1 MAFSRENFQ
10 RIGGGLS
17 GSAPAI
23 FCHHNDTDSVATQAG
38 AGYFNAARDE
48 LKVGDQIHISSG
60 TTTGTGGVRVVA
72 TVPATGNVTVAAL
85 S

>member
-17 GSAPAI
+17 GTAPAI
-23 FCHHNDTDSVATQAG
+23 FSHHNDSDSVATQAG
-38 AGYFNAARDE
+38 AGYFNNAREE
-48 LKVGDQIHISSG
+48 LSVGDQIHLSSG

-72 TVPATGNVTVAAL
+72 TVPATGNVTLVAL

>member
-17 GSAPAI
+17 GTAPAV
-23 FCHHNDTDSVATQAG
+23 FSHHSDTDSVTAQAA
-38 AGYFNAARDE
+38 AGYFNAARAE
-48 LKVGDQIHISSG
+48 LRVGDQIHISSG